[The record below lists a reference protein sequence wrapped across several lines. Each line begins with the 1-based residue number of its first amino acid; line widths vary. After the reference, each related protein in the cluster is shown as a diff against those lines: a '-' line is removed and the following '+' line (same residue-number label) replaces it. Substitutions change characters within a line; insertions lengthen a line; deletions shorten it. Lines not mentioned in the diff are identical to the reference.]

1 MTSPALT
8 QVDIYPKPHQP
19 SVQTMGETNAEFER
33 VVSNY
38 YQDLY
43 RFAYSLA
50 RNEADA
56 TDLTQ
61 QTFFR
66 YASKGHTIRE
76 RSKTKSWLFRTL
88 KNEFLNQAR
97 RSQKYQHV
105 DIDDAEHELPRQECD
120 SARRIDSHA
129 AVAALSEVDE
139 TYRIALSLF
148 YMKGLAY
155 KEIAEILEV
164 PIGTVMSRIS
174 RGKAQLK
181 QALAEPHR

>member
-1 MTSPALT
+1 ME
-8 QVDIYPKPHQP
+8 
-19 SVQTMGETNAEFER
+19 ETNTEFER
-33 VVSNY
+33 VVSDY

-61 QTFFR
+61 QTFYR

-76 RSKTKSWLFRTL
+76 KSKTKSWLFRTL

-97 RSQKYQHV
+97 RSQKFQHI
-105 DIDDAEHELPRQECD
+105 DIDDAEHELPHEEND
-120 SARRIDSHA
+120 SARRIDSKA
-129 AVAALSEVDE
+129 AVDALAEVDE
-139 TYRIALSLF
+139 GYRVALSLF

-155 KEIAEILEV
+155 KEIADVLEV

-181 QALAEPHR
+181 QALAEPHC